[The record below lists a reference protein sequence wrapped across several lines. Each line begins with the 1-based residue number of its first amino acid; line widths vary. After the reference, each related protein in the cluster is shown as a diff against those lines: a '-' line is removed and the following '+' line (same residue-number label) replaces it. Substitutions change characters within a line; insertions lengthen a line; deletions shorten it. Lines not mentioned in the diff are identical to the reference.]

1 MTVYWTTNACALN
14 QNTVFT
20 NWDAQGIRKG
30 LYTELFLVF
39 LVYFISQSMHAFVY
53 KNTAQKPAEVR

>member
-20 NWDAQGIRKG
+20 SWDAQGFRKA
-30 LYTELFLVF
+30 LYT
-39 LVYFISQSMHAFVY
+39 
-53 KNTAQKPAEVR
+53 

>member
-1 MTVYWTTNACALN
+1 MTLYWTTNACALN
-14 QNTVFT
+14 QNTAFT

-53 KNTAQKPAEVR
+53 KNTAQKLAEVR